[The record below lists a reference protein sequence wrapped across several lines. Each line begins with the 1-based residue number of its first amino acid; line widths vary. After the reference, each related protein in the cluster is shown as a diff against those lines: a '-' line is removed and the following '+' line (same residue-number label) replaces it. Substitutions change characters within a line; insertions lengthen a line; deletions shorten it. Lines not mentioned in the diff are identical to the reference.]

1 MDDSTDSVKA
11 CDEAIKLYKELSEL
25 WGKVGMHAR
34 KWVSNESEV
43 LKEIPEEERAMEVTL
58 KCGEFP
64 SIKTLG
70 ILWKASDDIFT
81 FKDASDL
88 CCKEVEHTKRSFL
101 KKIPTLFDPFGFLSP
116 YVVQGKVLLQEI
128 WMTGLNWDDPLP
140 LNISKKIT
148 NWLKGLET
156 LSSFQVP
163 RWLQCSENISEVTFH
178 VFNDASEKAY
188 ESVIYQR
195 SIYKSGTISIN
206 LVMSKSKVA
215 PLQATSI
222 PRLELLSAVLGLR
235 LARKLVNAFQLSMDV
250 VTFWCDSMNVLPW
263 IRRRSRRFKPFVANR
278 IGEIQSITSPMM

>member
-1 MDDSTDSVKA
+1 M
-11 CDEAIKLYKELSEL
+11 
-25 WGKVGMHAR
+25 
-34 KWVSNESEV
+34 
-43 LKEIPEEERAMEVTL
+43 
-58 KCGEFP
+58 
-64 SIKTLG
+64 
-70 ILWKASDDIFT
+70 
-81 FKDASDL
+81 
-88 CCKEVEHTKRSFL
+88 
-101 KKIPTLFDPFGFLSP
+101 
-116 YVVQGKVLLQEI
+116 
-128 WMTGLNWDDPLP
+128 WMTDLDWDDPLP
-140 LNISKKIT
+140 LNISKKVT